1 MIPVNKP
8 YFPDL
13 GKYQRYIEGIYDRAW
28 LTNNGPMVE
37 ELKGRLED
45 YLGVKNL
52 LPVANGTLALQLA
65 YKALDITGNAV
76 TTPFTFVAT
85 ASSLKWEG
93 ISPRFADINPHTLNL
108 CPEKTEALINTETSA
123 IVPVHVYGN
132 PCAVDNFEKLAQKHN
147 LKIVYDA
154 AHAFGIKRN
163 GNSILNYGDAAT
175 LSFHATKVFH
185 TVEGGAIVFKD
196 NAAYER
202 AVKMIN
208 FGIDTSD
215 GSIVDYGINA
225 KMSEVHAAMGLAML
239 DNMDEIIDRRCEL
252 HARYL
257 KRLEGIVQIPEWDEE
272 SSQNGAYMPVIF
284 DNEETCTLVFEK
296 LKENH
301 IFARKYF
308 SPSLNEVVALSQECF
323 ITPVSKKISKKIL
336 CLPLYHDLSNDEVDV
351 VTNSLIKVL
360 L

>member
-284 DNEETCTLVFEK
+284 DSGKTCTKVFEK
-296 LKENH
+296 IKEQGV
-301 IFARKYF
+301 FARRYF
-308 SPSLNEVVALSQECF
+308 SPSLNLIKSISKEKGR
-323 ITPVSKKISKKIL
+323 TPVSEKMVEKVL
-336 CLPLYHDLSNDEVDV
+336 CLPMYYDLRETELDIICHSVARYV
-351 VTNSLIKVL
+351 
-360 L
+360 

>member
-132 PCAVDNFEKLAQKHN
+132 PCAVDIFEKLAQKHN

-239 DNMDEIIDRRCEL
+239 DNMDDIIDRRCEL

-257 KRLEGIVQIPEWDEE
+257 KRLEGIVQVPEWDAE

-296 LKENH
+296 IKEQGV
-301 IFARKYF
+301 FARRYF
-308 SPSLNEVVALSQECF
+308 SPSLNLIES
-323 ITPVSKKISKKIL
+323 ISKEKSRTLVSEKMVEKVL
-336 CLPLYHDLSNDEVDV
+336 CLPMYYDLKETELDIICRSVARYV
-351 VTNSLIKVL
+351 
-360 L
+360 

>member
-132 PCAVDNFEKLAQKHN
+132 PCAVDIFEKLAQKHN

-196 NAAYER
+196 NTAYER

-239 DNMDEIIDRRCEL
+239 DNMDEIIERRCEL
-252 HARYL
+252 HALYL
-257 KRLEGIVQIPEWDEE
+257 KRLEGIVPIPEWDAE

-284 DNEETCTLVFEK
+284 DNEEACTLVFEK

-308 SPSLNEVVALSQECF
+308 SPSLNEITALCQERF
-323 ITPVSKKISKKIL
+323 IAPVSESISKKVL

>member
-13 GKYQRYIEGIYDRAW
+13 SKYQRYIKGIYDRAW

-132 PCAVDNFEKLAQKHN
+132 PCAIDNFEKLAQKHN

-163 GNSILNYGDAAT
+163 GISILNYGDAAT

-196 NAAYER
+196 KAAYER

-239 DNMDEIIDRRCEL
+239 DNMDEILERRCEL
-252 HARYL
+252 HTLYL
-257 KRLEGIVQIPEWDEE
+257 KKLEGVVQIPEWDEE

-284 DNEETCTLVFEK
+284 DSGKTCTKVLEN
-296 LKENH
+296 LKEH
-301 IFARKYF
+301 GVFARRYF
-308 SPSLNEVVALSQECF
+308 SPSLNLIESISKENDRA
-323 ITPVSKKISKKIL
+323 PVSEKMVEKVL
-336 CLPLYHDLSNDEVDV
+336 CLPMYYDLKEKELDIICHSVARYV
-351 VTNSLIKVL
+351 
-360 L
+360 